1 MKSFLEIESDRAK
14 YHKYGH
20 KNTVH
25 RSSLLV
31 PRFETATTNISF
43 LNHFILK
50 RKIADV
56 TLKIT
61 PLNNEGHPEDAL
73 SFEIKEPRVY
83 SLNLDELFKDQ
94 NEIKEY
100 AVEFY
105 SDKNLFIPF
114 PAVMVNHVGPDFVN
128 SVHSYNRILNDI
140 FEDDKVNKHQVYES
154 SIDVIVDNEYD
165 TFFNFATGIFK
176 VKDNISVSNSQ
187 CKEKKLIPVELER
200 LTNKNYFLSDIF
212 NKELSEGTILKI
224 LQPKQSLFYGRLLSG
239 VMNRKTKSFSAN
251 HSYYDSSPTEEYF
264 ENSQSYRTYP
274 YFPDCQNGITMYPIM
289 SPSTLDIHIEL
300 SGYDKKYRSEAKT
313 ITSPSNKPIVFN
325 INELV
330 GESGISSVTLFKV
343 VANTG
348 AQKIPTR
355 VNHQLIYESCD
366 SKSKLRCSI
375 NTSLFNKNILVP
387 PQKTGFTWGQ
397 VLCDQNYESRLGIC
411 FDDNFGE
418 PEEISIEFY
427 SKNGLIKSLNQ
438 ILVPLNSLI
447 FDNEFFKNIDVSNEF
462 IWFVAKSKRPDI
474 RAECFHYD
482 RNTGN
487 ASGEHSF

>member
-1 MKSFLEIESDRAK
+1 MKSVLEVESDRAE
-14 YHKYGH
+14 YHKFGNI
-20 KNTVH
+20 NTVH

-50 RKIADV
+50 RNITDV
-56 TLKIT
+56 ALKIT
-61 PLNNEGHPEDAL
+61 PLNKGGHAKDAL
-73 SFEIKEPRVY
+73 CFEIKEARVY
-83 SLNLDELFKDQ
+83 SFNLDELFEDQ
-94 NEIKEY
+94 HEIKEY
-100 AVEFY
+100 LVEFY
-105 SDKNLFIPF
+105 SNKNLFIPF
-114 PAVMVNHVGPDFVN
+114 PAVMVNHIGPDFVN

-140 FEDDKVNKHQVYES
+140 FEDDKVNKHHVYES

-176 VKDNISVSNSQ
+176 VDADISVANSQ
-187 CKEKKLIPVELER
+187 SNEKKLLSVELER

-212 NKELSEGTILKI
+212 NKDLSEGTILKI

-239 VMNRKTKSFSAN
+239 VINKKTKSFSAN
-251 HSYYDSSPTEEYF
+251 HSFYDSSSTEEYF
-264 ENSQSYRTYP
+264 ENSQSYSTYP

-289 SPSTLDIHIEL
+289 SPSVLDIHIEL
-300 SGYDKKYRSEAKT
+300 SGHDKRYKSEVKT
-313 ITSPSNKPIVFN
+313 IISPSNEPIVFN
-325 INELV
+325 VNELV
-330 GESGISSVTLFKV
+330 RESGIPNVTLFKV
-343 VANTG
+343 VANTS

-355 VNHQLIYESCD
+355 VNHQLIYGSCD

-375 NTSLFNKNILVP
+375 NASLFNKNILVP
-387 PQKTGFTWGQ
+387 PKKTGLTWGQ
-397 VLCDQNYESRLGIC
+397 ILCDENYESRLGIC
-411 FDDNFGE
+411 FNDNFGE

-447 FDNEFFKNIDVSNEF
+447 FDNNFFTSIAASNEF

-474 RAECFHYD
+474 VADCFHYD
-482 RNTGN
+482 RTTGN